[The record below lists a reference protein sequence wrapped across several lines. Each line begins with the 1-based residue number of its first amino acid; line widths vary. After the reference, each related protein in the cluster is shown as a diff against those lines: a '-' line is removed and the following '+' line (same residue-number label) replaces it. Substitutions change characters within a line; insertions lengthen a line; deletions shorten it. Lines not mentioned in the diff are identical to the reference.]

1 MSHIILQKNVDS
13 ARLAYAEADRQYMV
27 ALNRE
32 FALMRGVTLQPAAEE
47 EALVEASE
55 VAKAYS
61 EAKYELLLDAL
72 KASGSSLLL

>member
-1 MSHIILQKNVDS
+1 MSHLQKNVDS

-32 FALMRGVTLQPAAEE
+32 IALIRGVTRQPAAE